1 MPRYSVD
8 LSINTKGY
16 KEGIDQAKQ
25 ANNQFDSSV
34 KDTSK
39 SMISVQRELIRT
51 KRHVKDLEF
60 QYRRMSEAARQSTEG
75 LNLKA
80 RLDEAKEYAAELDDL
95 SGDVNEE
102 IKTMASDTAGLDALK
117 EGMEIAKSATLAYA
131 GAIAKLTG
139 NEESLKDV
147 VATLTMIENGFNTAI
162 GISNALQSKS
172 AMMKGIKILQ
182 SKAAALAT
190 RKETTA
196 TAQLT
201 ATETAKTVATAAATT
216 ATIAETG
223 ATHKATIAQA
233 AFNAVAKANPYVIL
247 VTTLIAL
254 ATAVGGY
261 ILATRKST
269 EEEKKAQ
276 QQAEALKKE
285 KEELKK
291 KQDELAETS
300 AKTATKFL
308 KLQTEWKNLKT
319 AAEKNEW
326 IKNNKTEFE
335 NLGISINNINTAQKA
350 FVENSDAVCEAM
362 LDQAIAAKMADQAA
376 EDYLK
381 LEKARQKLQAK
392 QTKYKPVDDD
402 ETEAYAVSPDVK
414 NMPDEWKKAGLKA
427 GKDFSFEFNK
437 YKGPWAGTVQN
448 IDGFFKLEKSG
459 IDKLNK
465 YRNNEALKQ
474 RKQRQ
479 QDLAEREKQVKEEY
493 EKYVKESQEA
503 SKRIASFGDKSTSG
517 GSESTKVTKEQITYL
532 DKLENAAAEAKKELE
547 DLGPNASDEQKA
559 AALDKLEAATKAVK
573 DYKIE
578 IGLETPPDKV
588 DEWEKELKDQLAAA
602 EKQYKLGVMLDDKKM
617 QDEALEKGRIIQ
629 DQLDKLSFNIKV
641 KPKVETS
648 EVENITNELNKP
660 KKKYDFN
667 FLPDNYKDQANDMLD
682 RLNDLTDARQR
693 YNDIIKKGDDTAEI
707 EKAKQALQDTQQE
720 YDNLTAACDRFN
732 TVSSKIGDRVEGFN
746 KFKDGV
752 GDIDNVVQSIDG
764 VVGAF
769 QRLDDAFNEDASGW
783 EKFMAV
789 WNTLMSVMNAVVA
802 VMTVVSAIQDIMN
815 AKNAAGNGVVLA
827 KAAGHSAT
835 ATAQAAEAGTTT
847 ALAAAETAAIA
858 PTMGLYKAVKLLAA
872 AQIFAAHASI
882 PFAGPGIATGYVTA
896 MNSLLASLMAFANGG
911 IVGGSS
917 FFGDHMIARVN
928 SGEMI
933 LNKNQQKNLFD
944 AIDQNKLGGGG
955 ANNIVVTGKIRG
967 KDLLLVQQHY
977 NKLNAKTGQSI
988 KI

>member
-60 QYRRMSEAARQSTEG
+60 QYRRMSEAARQSSDG

-80 RLDEAKEYAAELDDL
+80 KLDEAKQYAAELDDL
-95 SGDVNEE
+95 SGDVNAE

-147 VATLTMIENGFNTAI
+147 VATLTMVENGFNTAI
-162 GISNALQSKS
+162 GIANALQKHS
-172 AMMKGIKILQ
+172 ALMKGIAIIQ
-182 SKAAALAT
+182 SKAAALAK
-190 RKETTA
+190 RKETVT

-201 ATETAKTVATAAATT
+201 ATETAKAAATAAATT
-216 ATIAETG
+216 ATVAETG

-261 ILATRKST
+261 IFATRKST
-269 EEEKKAQ
+269 EEEKKAE
-276 QQAEALKKE
+276 QQAEALKQK

-291 KQDELAETS
+291 KQDELAEAS

-319 AAEKNEW
+319 VAEKNEW

-335 NLGISINNINTAQKA
+335 NLGISINNINTAQRA

-381 LEKARQKLQAK
+381 IEKARQKLQAK
-392 QTKYKPVDDD
+392 QPKYKQANNKTKAFTSTGDP
-402 ETEAYAVSPDVK
+402 K
-414 NMPDEWKKAGLKA
+414 NMPDEWKKAGLEA
-427 GKDFSFEFNK
+427 SKDFFYEWG
-437 YKGPWAGTVQN
+437 KGQSGSGW
-448 IDGFFKLEKSG
+448 FKLTKSG

-479 QDLAEREKQVKEEY
+479 QDLAEREKQIKEEY
-493 EKYVKESQEA
+493 ATYVKESQEA
-503 SKRIASFGDKSTSG
+503 SKRIASFGDTSTG
-517 GSESTKVTKEQITYL
+517 GSESSKATKEQITYL
-532 DKLENAAAEAKKELE
+532 DKLEKEAADARKALE
-547 DLGPNASDEQKA
+547 DLGPNASDEAKT

-578 IGLETPPDKV
+578 IGLEKPDDEV
-588 DEWEKELKDQLAAA
+588 DKWEKELKDQLAEA
-602 EKQYKLGVMLDDKKM
+602 EKKYKLGVMLNDKKM
-617 QDEALEKGRIIQ
+617 QEEGLEAGRIIQ
-629 DQLDKLSFNIKV
+629 DKLDKLTFNVKV

-660 KKKYDFN
+660 KKNYDFN
-667 FLPDNYKDQANDMLD
+667 FLPDKYKDQANDMLD

-707 EKAKQALQDTQQE
+707 EKAKKALQDTQQE
-720 YDNLTAACDRFN
+720 YDNLTAACENFN
-732 TVSSKIGDRVEGFN
+732 QVSSKIGDRVEGFT
-746 KFKDGV
+746 KFTDTV

-858 PTMGLYKAVKLLAA
+858 PTMGLYKAVKMLAA
-872 AQIFAAHASI
+872 AQIFAAHSTI
-882 PFAGPGIATGYVTA
+882 PFAGPAIATGFVTA
-896 MNSLLASLMAFANGG
+896 MDSLLAGLMAFANGG

-967 KDLLLVQQHY
+967 KDLLLVQQNY

>member
-25 ANNQFDSSV
+25 ANNQFDSSL
-34 KDTSK
+34 KETSK
-39 SMISVQRELIRT
+39 SAISVQRELSKS
-51 KRHVKDLEF
+51 KRAVKDLTF
-60 QYRRMSEAARQSTEG
+60 QYMQMSEAERNSASG
-75 LNLKA
+75 NALKEK
-80 RLDEAKEYAAELDDL
+80 LDETKKYAAELLDL
-95 SGDVNEE
+95 SGDINNE
-102 IKTMASDTAGLDALK
+102 ISAMASDTAGLDAMK
-117 EGMEIAKSATLAYA
+117 EGMEITKSATLAYA
-131 GAIAKLTG
+131 GAIATLTG

-147 VATLTMIENGFNTAI
+147 VATLTTIENGFNTAI
-162 GISNALQSKS
+162 GITNALQKQSS
-172 AMMKGIKILQ
+172 LMKGIAIIQ
-182 SKAAALAT
+182 SKAAALAK
-190 RKETTA
+190 RKETVT

-201 ATETAKTVATAAATT
+201 ATETAKAAATAAATT
-216 ATIAETG
+216 ATITETG

-247 VTTLIAL
+247 VSTLLAL

-261 ILATRKST
+261 IFATRKST

-276 QQAEALKKE
+276 EQAEALKQK
-285 KEELKK
+285 KEELNK

-300 AKTATKFL
+300 AKTAMKFF

-319 AAEKNEW
+319 VAEKNKW

-350 FVENSDAVCEAM
+350 FVENSDAVCNAM

-392 QTKYKPVDDD
+392 QAKYKKVDEKD
-402 ETEAYAVSPDVK
+402 TKVYTVSPDVK
-414 NMPDEWKKAGLKA
+414 NIPDEWKKAGLKA

-437 YKGPWAGTVQN
+437 YKNPSVSAVQN
-448 IDGFFKLEKSG
+448 IDGVFKLEKSG
-459 IDKLNK
+459 IDKLKK
-465 YRNNEALKQ
+465 YRNNEALKLK
-474 RKQRQ
+474 KQRQ

-493 EKYVKESQEA
+493 ATYVKAEQEA
-503 SKRIASFGDKSTSG
+503 SKRIASFGDKSSS
-517 GSESTKVTKEQITYL
+517 GSESTKATKEQITYL
-532 DKLENAAAEAKKELE
+532 EKLENAAAEAKKELE

-559 AALDKLEAATKAVK
+559 AAIGKLEAATKAVK

-588 DEWEKELKDQLAAA
+588 DEWEKGLKDKLAEA
-602 EKQYKLGVMLDDKKM
+602 EKQYKLGVMLNDKKM
-617 QDEALEKGRIIQ
+617 QEEALEAGRVVQ
-629 DQLDKLSFNIKV
+629 ETLDKLSFNVKV

-707 EKAKQALQDTQQE
+707 EKAKKALQDTQQE

-746 KFKDGV
+746 KFKDAV

-769 QRLDDAFNEDASGW
+769 QRLDDAFKEDANGW

-882 PFAGPGIATGYVTA
+882 PFAGPGIAAGYVTA

-944 AIDQNKLGGGG
+944 AIDQNKLGGAG

>member
-16 KEGIDQAKQ
+16 TEGIDQAKQ
-25 ANNQFDSSV
+25 ANNQFDSSL
-34 KDTSK
+34 KETSK
-39 SMISVQRELIRT
+39 SAVSVQRELSKSR
-51 KRHVKDLEF
+51 RAVKDLEF
-60 QYRRMSEAARQSTEG
+60 QWRRMSEAERNSATGSD
-75 LNLKA
+75 LKA
-80 RLDEAKEYAAELDDL
+80 KLDETKKYAAELVDL
-95 SGDVNEE
+95 NGDVIDELR
-102 IKTMASDTAGLDALK
+102 TMASDTAGLDAMK

-147 VATLTMIENGFNTAI
+147 VATLTMVENGFNTAI
-162 GISNALQSKS
+162 GIANALQKHS
-172 AMMKGIKILQ
+172 ALMKGIAIIQ
-182 SKAAALAT
+182 SKAAALAK
-190 RKETTA
+190 RKETVT

-201 ATETAKTVATAAATT
+201 ATETAKAAATAAATA
-216 ATIAETG
+216 ATVTETG

-247 VTTLIAL
+247 VTTLLAL

-276 QQAEALKKE
+276 QQAEALKKQ

-319 AAEKNEW
+319 EAEKNEW
-326 IKNNKTEFE
+326 IKDNKTEFE
-335 NLGISINNINTAQKA
+335 NLGISINNINTAQRA

-392 QTKYKPVDDD
+392 YKQVDDKKQI
-402 ETEAYAVSPDVK
+402 VK
-414 NMPDEWKKAGLKA
+414 PTDDPKNIPDEWKKAGLEA
-427 GKDFSFEFNK
+427 GKDFFYEWG
-437 YKGPWAGTVQN
+437 KGQSGSGW
-448 IDGFFKLEKSG
+448 FKTTKSG
-459 IDKLNK
+459 IDKINN
-465 YRNNEALKQ
+465 YRIREAQKLKKQ
-474 RKQRQ
+474 RE
-479 QDLAEREKQVKEEY
+479 QDILEREKQIKEEY
-493 EKYVKESQEA
+493 STYVKESQEA

-517 GSESTKVTKEQITYL
+517 GESTKVTKEQITYL
-532 DKLENAAAEAKKELE
+532 DKLEKAAADARKELE
-547 DLGPNASDEQKA
+547 DLGPNATDEQKT
-559 AALDKLEAATKAVK
+559 AALDKLEAALKAVK

-588 DEWEKELKDQLAAA
+588 DQWEKELKDQLAEA

-617 QDEALEKGRIIQ
+617 QEEALEAGRVVQ
-629 DQLDKLSFNIKV
+629 DQLDKLSFNVKV

-648 EVENITNELNKP
+648 EVENIMAELNKP

-667 FLPDNYKDQANDMLD
+667 FLPDKYKDQANDMLD
-682 RLNDLTDARQR
+682 RLNALTDARQR

-746 KFKDGV
+746 KFKDTV

-769 QRLDDAFNEDASGW
+769 QRLDDAFNGNASGW

-827 KAAGHSAT
+827 KAAGHTAT
-835 ATAQAAEAGTTT
+835 ATAQAAETGTTT

-882 PFAGPGIATGYVTA
+882 PFAGPGIAAGYVTA
-896 MNSLLASLMAFANGG
+896 MESLLASLMAFANGG

-944 AIDQNKLGGGG
+944 AIDQNKLGGAG

>member
-16 KEGIDQAKQ
+16 TEGIDQAKQ
-25 ANNQFDSSV
+25 ANNQFDSSL
-34 KDTSK
+34 KETSK
-39 SMISVQRELIRT
+39 SAVSVQRELSKS
-51 KRHVKDLEF
+51 KRAVKDLAF
-60 QYRRMSEAARQSTEG
+60 QYMQMSEAERNSASG
-75 LNLKA
+75 NALKEK
-80 RLDEAKEYAAELDDL
+80 LDETKKYAAELLDL
-95 SGDVNEE
+95 SGDINDE
-102 IKTMASDTAGLDALK
+102 IRAMASDTAGLDAMK

-147 VATLTMIENGFNTAI
+147 VATLTTIENGFNTAI
-162 GISNALQSKS
+162 GIANALQKQS
-172 AMMKGIKILQ
+172 ALMKGIAIIQ
-182 SKAAALAT
+182 SKAAALAK
-190 RKETTA
+190 RKETVT

-201 ATETAKTVATAAATT
+201 ATETAKAAATAAATT
-216 ATIAETG
+216 ATVAETG

-261 ILATRKST
+261 IFATRKST

-276 QQAEALKKE
+276 QQAEALKKQ

-300 AKTATKFL
+300 AKTAVKFL

-392 QTKYKPVDDD
+392 YKPVGDD
-402 ETEAYAVSPDVK
+402 TSKYATSPDIK
-414 NMPDEWKKAGLKA
+414 NMPDEWKKAGLEA
-427 GKDFSFEFNK
+427 SKDFFYEWG
-437 YKGPWAGTVQN
+437 KGQSSSGW
-448 IDGFFKLEKSG
+448 FKLTKSG
-459 IDKLNK
+459 IDKINN
-465 YRNNEALKQ
+465 YRIREAQKLK
-474 RKQRQ
+474 KQRQ
-479 QDLAEREKQVKEEY
+479 QDLAEREKQIKEEY
-493 EKYVKESQEA
+493 ATYVKAEQEA
-503 SKRIASFGDKSTSG
+503 AKRIASFGDKSTSG
-517 GSESTKVTKEQITYL
+517 GSETTKATKEQITYL
-532 DKLENAAAEAKKELE
+532 DKLEKAAADARKELE
-547 DLGPNASDEQKA
+547 DLGPNASDEQKT
-559 AALDKLEAATKAVK
+559 AALDKLEAALKAVK

-588 DEWEKELKDQLAAA
+588 DQWEKELKDKLAEA
-602 EKQYKLGVMLDDKKM
+602 EKQYKLGVMLNDKKM
-617 QDEALEKGRIIQ
+617 QDEALEAGRIVQ
-629 DQLDKLSFNIKV
+629 DTLDKLSFNVKV

-660 KKKYDFN
+660 KKNYDFN
-667 FLPDNYKDQANDMLD
+667 FLPDKYKDQANDMLD

-732 TVSSKIGDRVEGFN
+732 TVSSKIGDRVEGFT
-746 KFKDGV
+746 KFTDTV

-827 KAAGHSAT
+827 KAAGHTAT

-872 AQIFAAHASI
+872 AQIFAAHSTI
-882 PFAGPGIATGYVTA
+882 PFAGPAIATGYVTA
-896 MNSLLASLMAFANGG
+896 MESLLAGLMAFANGG

-944 AIDQNKLGGGG
+944 AIDQNKLGGAG

>member
-16 KEGIDQAKQ
+16 TEGIDQAKQ
-25 ANNQFDSSV
+25 ANNQFDSSL
-34 KDTSK
+34 KETSK
-39 SMISVQRELIRT
+39 SAISVQRELSKS
-51 KRHVKDLEF
+51 KRAVKDLAF
-60 QYRRMSEAARQSTEG
+60 QYMQMSEAERNSASG
-75 LNLKA
+75 NALKEK
-80 RLDEAKEYAAELDDL
+80 LDETKKYAAELLDL
-95 SGDVNEE
+95 SGDINNE
-102 IKTMASDTAGLDALK
+102 ISAMASDTAGLDAMK

-131 GAIAKLTG
+131 GAVAKLTG

-147 VATLTMIENGFNTAI
+147 VATLTTIENGFNTAI
-162 GISNALQSKS
+162 GITNALQKQSS
-172 AMMKGIKILQ
+172 LMKGIAIIQ
-182 SKAAALAT
+182 SKAAALAK
-190 RKETTA
+190 RKETVT

-201 ATETAKTVATAAATT
+201 ATETAKAAATVAATT
-216 ATIAETG
+216 ATVAETG

-247 VTTLIAL
+247 VTTLLAL

-261 ILATRKST
+261 IFATRKST

-276 QQAEALKKE
+276 QQAEALKQK

-319 AAEKNEW
+319 VAEKNEW

-335 NLGISINNINTAQKA
+335 NLGISINNINTAQRA

-381 LEKARQKLQAK
+381 LEKAKQKLQAK
-392 QTKYKPVDDD
+392 YKQVDKKDTKKYAPNDDI
-402 ETEAYAVSPDVK
+402 K
-414 NMPDEWKKAGLKA
+414 NIPDEWKKAGLEA
-427 GKDFSFEFNK
+427 GKDFFFEWDR
-437 YKGPWAGTVQN
+437 GAMAGYGTGQAAT
-448 IDGFFKLEKSG
+448 GMFKATKSG
-459 IDKLNK
+459 IDKINN
-465 YRNNEALKQ
+465 YRIREAQKLK
-474 RKQRQ
+474 KQRQ
-479 QDLAEREKQVKEEY
+479 QDIAEREKQVKEEY
-493 EKYVKESQEA
+493 ATYVKASQDA
-503 SKRIASFGDKSTSG
+503 ANRIASFGDKSTSG
-517 GSESTKVTKEQITYL
+517 SESTKETKEQITYL

-559 AALDKLEAATKAVK
+559 AALDKLAAATKAVK

-588 DEWEKELKDQLAAA
+588 DQWEKELKDKLAEA
-602 EKQYKLGVMLDDKKM
+602 EKQYKLGVMLNDKKM
-617 QDEALEKGRIIQ
+617 QEEALEAGRVVQ
-629 DQLDKLSFNIKV
+629 ETLDKLSFNVKV

-648 EVENITNELNKP
+648 EVENIMAELNKP

-667 FLPDNYKDQANDMLD
+667 FLPDKYKDQANDMLD

-732 TVSSKIGDRVEGFN
+732 TVSSKIGDRVEGFT
-746 KFKDGV
+746 KFTDTV

-769 QRLDDAFNEDASGW
+769 QRLDDAFNSDASGW

-789 WNTLMSVMNAVVA
+789 WNTLMSVFNAVIS

-835 ATAQAAEAGTTT
+835 ATAQAAEVGTTT

-882 PFAGPGIATGYVTA
+882 PFAGPGIAAGYVTA
-896 MNSLLASLMAFANGG
+896 MQSLLASLMAFANGG

-944 AIDQNKLGGGG
+944 AIDQNKLGGAG

>member
-16 KEGIDQAKQ
+16 TEGIDQAKQ
-25 ANNQFDSSV
+25 ANNQFDSSL
-34 KDTSK
+34 KETSK
-39 SMISVQRELIRT
+39 SAISVQRELSKSR
-51 KRHVKDLEF
+51 RAVKDLEF
-60 QYRRMSEAARQSTEG
+60 QYRQMSEAERNSATG
-75 LNLKA
+75 NALKA
-80 RLDEAKEYAAELDDL
+80 KLDETKKYAADLLDLNGDIAEELR
-95 SGDVNEE
+95 
-102 IKTMASDTAGLDALK
+102 TMASDTAGLDAMK

-147 VATLTMIENGFNTAI
+147 VATLTMVENGFNTAI
-162 GISNALQSKS
+162 GIANALESKS
-172 AMMKGIKILQ
+172 ALMKGIGILQ
-182 SKAAALAT
+182 SKAAAAAK
-190 RKETTA
+190 RKETVT

-201 ATETAKTVATAAATT
+201 ATETAKAAATAAATA
-216 ATIAETG
+216 ATVTETG

-247 VTTLIAL
+247 VSTLLAL

-261 ILATRKST
+261 IFATRKST

-276 QQAEALKKE
+276 QQAEALKKT

-300 AKTATKFL
+300 AKTAMKFL

-335 NLGISINNINTAQKA
+335 NLGISINNINTAQRA

-381 LEKARQKLQAK
+381 LVKASQKLQA
-392 QTKYKPVDDD
+392 KYKPVDDKD
-402 ETEAYAVSPDVK
+402 TKKYALSPDVK
-414 NMPDEWKKAGLKA
+414 NMPDEWKKAGLEA
-427 GKDFSFEFNK
+427 GKDFTYEFGKGQGGWFE
-437 YKGPWAGTVQN
+437 
-448 IDGFFKLEKSG
+448 LEKSG
-459 IDKLNK
+459 IDKINN
-465 YRNNEALKQ
+465 YRIKEAQKLK
-474 RKQRQ
+474 KQRQ
-479 QDLAEREKQVKEEY
+479 QDLAEREKQIKEEY
-493 EKYVKESQEA
+493 AKQVKASQDA
-503 SKRIASFGDKSTSG
+503 ANRIASFGDKSTG

-532 DKLENAAAEAKKELE
+532 DKLENAAADARKALE
-547 DLGPNASDEQKA
+547 DLGPNASDEQKT
-559 AALDKLEAATKAVK
+559 AALDKLEAALKAVK

-588 DEWEKELKDQLAAA
+588 DQWEKELKDKLAEA

-617 QDEALEKGRIIQ
+617 QEEALEAGRVVQ
-629 DQLDKLSFNIKV
+629 DTLDKLSFNVKV

-648 EVENITNELNKP
+648 EVENITAELNKP

-667 FLPDNYKDQANDMLD
+667 FLPDKYKDQANDMLD

-693 YNDIIKKGDDTAEI
+693 YNDIIKKGDETAEI

-720 YDNLTAACDRFN
+720 YDNLTAACENFN
-732 TVSSKIGDRVEGFN
+732 QVSSKIGDRVEGFT
-746 KFKDGV
+746 KFTDTV

-769 QRLDDAFNEDASGW
+769 QRLDDAFDENASGW

-789 WNTLMSVMNAVVA
+789 WNVLMSVMNAVVA

-835 ATAQAAEAGTTT
+835 VTAQAAETATTT

-882 PFAGPGIATGYVTA
+882 PFAGPTIATGYVTA
-896 MNSLLASLMAFANGG
+896 MESLLAGLMAFANGG

-944 AIDQNKLGGGG
+944 AIDQNKLGGAG

>member
-16 KEGIDQAKQ
+16 TEGIDQAKQ
-25 ANNQFDSSV
+25 ANNQFDSSL
-34 KDTSK
+34 KETSK
-39 SMISVQRELIRT
+39 STISVQRELSKS
-51 KRHVKDLEF
+51 KRAIKDLTF
-60 QYRRMSEAARQSTEG
+60 QYMQMSEAERNSASG
-75 LNLKA
+75 NALKEK
-80 RLDEAKEYAAELDDL
+80 LDETKKYAAELLDL
-95 SGDVNEE
+95 SGDVNDE
-102 IKTMASDTAGLDALK
+102 IRTMASDTAGLDAMK

-147 VATLTMIENGFNTAI
+147 IATLTTIENGFNTAI
-162 GISNALQSKS
+162 GIANALQKQS
-172 AMMKGIKILQ
+172 ALMKGIAILQ
-182 SKAAALAT
+182 SKAAALAK
-190 RKETTA
+190 RKETVT

-201 ATETAKTVATAAATT
+201 ATETAKAAATAAATA
-216 ATIAETG
+216 ATVTETG

-247 VTTLIAL
+247 VTTLLAL
-254 ATAVGGY
+254 AAAVGGY
-261 ILATRKST
+261 IFATRKST

-276 QQAEALKKE
+276 EQAEALKKQ

-335 NLGISINNINTAQKA
+335 NLGISINNINTAQRA

-392 QTKYKPVDDD
+392 YKKVDDKKQI
-402 ETEAYAVSPDVK
+402 VK
-414 NMPDEWKKAGLKA
+414 QTDDPKNIPDEWKKAGLEA
-427 GKDFSFEFNK
+427 GKDFFYEWG
-437 YKGPWAGTVQN
+437 KGQSGSGW
-448 IDGFFKLEKSG
+448 FKTTKSG
-459 IDKLNK
+459 IDKINN
-465 YRNNEALKQ
+465 YRIREAQKLKKQ
-474 RKQRQ
+474 RE
-479 QDLAEREKQVKEEY
+479 QDILEREKQIKEEY
-493 EKYVKESQEA
+493 STYVKESQEA
-503 SKRIASFGDKSTSG
+503 SKRIASFGDISTS

-532 DKLENAAAEAKKELE
+532 DKLEKAAADARKELE
-547 DLGPNASDEQKA
+547 DIGPNATDEQKT
-559 AALDKLEAATKAVK
+559 AALDKLEAALKAVK

-578 IGLETPPDKV
+578 IGIETPPDKV
-588 DEWEKELKDQLAAA
+588 DEWEKELKDQLAEA

-617 QDEALEKGRIIQ
+617 QEEALEAGRVVQ
-629 DQLDKLSFNIKV
+629 DQLDKLSFNVKV

-648 EVENITNELNKP
+648 EVENIMAELNKP

-667 FLPDNYKDQANDMLD
+667 FLPDKYKDQADDMLD
-682 RLNDLTDARQR
+682 RLNALTDARQR

-746 KFKDGV
+746 KFKDTV

-835 ATAQAAEAGTTT
+835 ATAQAAETGTTT

-896 MNSLLASLMAFANGG
+896 MESLLASLMAFANGG

-944 AIDQNKLGGGG
+944 AIDQNKLGGAG

>member
-25 ANNQFDSSV
+25 ANNQFDSSL
-34 KDTSK
+34 KETSK
-39 SMISVQRELIRT
+39 SAVSVQRELSKT
-51 KRHVKDLEF
+51 KRAVKDLEF
-60 QYRRMSEAARQSTEG
+60 QWRQMSEAERNSATG
-75 LNLKA
+75 NDLKTK
-80 RLDEAKEYAAELDDL
+80 LDATKKYAADLLDL
-95 SGDVNEE
+95 SGDVNDE
-102 IKTMASDTAGLDALK
+102 IRTMASDTAGLDAMK

-147 VATLTMIENGFNTAI
+147 VATLTMVENGFNTAI
-162 GISNALQSKS
+162 GIANALQKQS
-172 AMMKGIKILQ
+172 ALMKGIAILQ
-182 SKAAALAT
+182 SKAAALAK
-190 RKETTA
+190 RKETVT

-201 ATETAKTVATAAATT
+201 ATETAKAAATAAATA
-216 ATIAETG
+216 ATVTETG

-247 VTTLIAL
+247 VTTLLAL
-254 ATAVGGY
+254 AAAVGGY
-261 ILATRKST
+261 IFATRKST

-276 QQAEALKKE
+276 QQAEALKKQ

-335 NLGISINNINTAQKA
+335 NLGISINNINTAQRA

-381 LEKARQKLQAK
+381 LEKARQKLQTK
-392 QTKYKPVDDD
+392 QPKYKKVDDKD
-402 ETEAYAVSPDVK
+402 TKKYALNPDVK
-414 NMPDEWKKAGLKA
+414 NINDEWKKAGLES
-427 GKDFSFEFNK
+427 GKDFTYEFG
-437 YKGPWAGTVQN
+437 KGQGGW
-448 IDGFFKLEKSG
+448 FKLTKSG
-459 IDKLNK
+459 IDKLKK
-465 YRNNEALKQ
+465 YRNNEALKLK
-474 RKQRQ
+474 KQRQ
-479 QDLAEREKQVKEEY
+479 QDLAEREKQIKEEY
-493 EKYVKESQEA
+493 STYVKESQEA
-503 SKRIASFGDKSTSG
+503 SKRIASFGDISTS

-532 DKLENAAAEAKKELE
+532 DKLEKAAADARKELE
-547 DLGPNASDEQKA
+547 DLGPNATDEQKA
-559 AALDKLEAATKAVK
+559 AALDKLAAATKAVK

-588 DEWEKELKDQLAAA
+588 DQWEKELKDKLAEA

-617 QDEALEKGRIIQ
+617 QEEALEAGRVVQ
-629 DQLDKLSFNIKV
+629 DQLDKLSFNVKV

-648 EVENITNELNKP
+648 EVENIMAELNKP

-667 FLPDNYKDQANDMLD
+667 FLPDKYKDQANDMLD
-682 RLNDLTDARQR
+682 RLNALTDARQR

-746 KFKDGV
+746 KFKDTV

-835 ATAQAAEAGTTT
+835 ATAQAAETGTTT

-882 PFAGPGIATGYVTA
+882 PFAGPGIAAGYVTA
-896 MNSLLASLMAFANGG
+896 MESLLASLMAFANGG

-944 AIDQNKLGGGG
+944 AIDQNKLGGAG

>member
-25 ANNQFDSSV
+25 ANNQFDSSL
-34 KDTSK
+34 KETNK
-39 SMISVQRELIRT
+39 SAVSVQRELSKT
-51 KRHVKDLEF
+51 KRAVKDLEF
-60 QYRRMSEAARQSTEG
+60 QWRRMSEAERNSATGSD
-75 LNLKA
+75 LKA
-80 RLDEAKEYAAELDDL
+80 KLDATKKYAADLLDL
-95 SGDVNEE
+95 SGDVNDE
-102 IKTMASDTAGLDALK
+102 IRTMASDTAGLDAMK

-147 VATLTMIENGFNTAI
+147 VATLTMVENGFNTAI
-162 GISNALQSKS
+162 GIANALQKQS
-172 AMMKGIKILQ
+172 ALMKGIGILQ
-182 SKAAALAT
+182 SKAAALAK
-190 RKETTA
+190 RKETTT

-201 ATETAKTVATAAATT
+201 ATETAKAAATAAATA
-216 ATIAETG
+216 ATVTETG

-247 VTTLIAL
+247 VTTLLAL

-276 QQAEALKKE
+276 QQAEALKKQ

-319 AAEKNEW
+319 VAEKNEW
-326 IKNNKTEFE
+326 IKDNKTEFE
-335 NLGISINNINTAQKA
+335 NLGISINNINTAQRA

-392 QTKYKPVDDD
+392 YKQVDDKKQI
-402 ETEAYAVSPDVK
+402 VK
-414 NMPDEWKKAGLKA
+414 PTDDPKNIPDEWKKAGLEA
-427 GKDFSFEFNK
+427 GKDFFYEWG
-437 YKGPWAGTVQN
+437 KGQSGSGW
-448 IDGFFKLEKSG
+448 FKTTKSG
-459 IDKLNK
+459 IDKINN
-465 YRNNEALKQ
+465 YRIREAQKLK
-474 RKQRQ
+474 KQKE
-479 QDLAEREKQVKEEY
+479 QDILEREKQIKEEY
-493 EKYVKESQEA
+493 STYVKESQEA
-503 SKRIASFGDKSTSG
+503 SKRIASFGDKSTG
-517 GSESTKVTKEQITYL
+517 GSESTKATKEQITYL
-532 DKLENAAAEAKKELE
+532 DKLEKAAADARKELE
-547 DLGPNASDEQKA
+547 DLGPNATDEQKT

-578 IGLETPPDKV
+578 IGLETTPDKV
-588 DEWEKELKDQLAAA
+588 DEWEKELKDQLAEV

-617 QDEALEKGRIIQ
+617 QEEALEKGRIIQ
-629 DQLDKLSFNIKV
+629 DQLDKLSFNVKV

-648 EVENITNELNKP
+648 EVENIMAELNKP

-667 FLPDNYKDQANDMLD
+667 FLPDKYKDQANDMLD
-682 RLNDLTDARQR
+682 RLNALTDARQR
-693 YNDIIKKGDDTAEI
+693 YNDIIKKGDDKAEI

-746 KFKDGV
+746 KFKDTV

-769 QRLDDAFNEDASGW
+769 QRLGDAFDENASGW

-789 WNTLMSVMNAVVA
+789 WSTLMSVMNAVVA
-802 VMTVVSAIQDIMN
+802 VMTVVNAIQDIMN

-835 ATAQAAEAGTTT
+835 ATAQAAETGTTT

-896 MNSLLASLMAFANGG
+896 MQSLLTSLMAFANGG

-944 AIDQNKLGGGG
+944 AIDQNKLGGAGS
-955 ANNIVVTGKIRG
+955 NNIVVTGKIRG

>member
-25 ANNQFDSSV
+25 ANNQFDSSL
-34 KDTSK
+34 KETNK
-39 SMISVQRELIRT
+39 SAVSVQRELSKT
-51 KRHVKDLEF
+51 KRAVKDLEF
-60 QYRRMSEAARQSTEG
+60 QWRRMSEAERNSATGSD
-75 LNLKA
+75 LKA
-80 RLDEAKEYAAELDDL
+80 KLDETKKYAADLLDL
-95 SGDVNEE
+95 SGDVNDE
-102 IKTMASDTAGLDALK
+102 IRTMASDTAGLDAMK

-147 VATLTMIENGFNTAI
+147 VATLTMVENGFNTAI
-162 GISNALQSKS
+162 GIANALQKQS
-172 AMMKGIKILQ
+172 ALMKGIGILQ
-182 SKAAALAT
+182 SKAAALAK
-190 RKETTA
+190 RKETVT

-201 ATETAKTVATAAATT
+201 ATETAKAAATAAATA
-216 ATIAETG
+216 ATVTETG

-247 VTTLIAL
+247 VTTLLAL
-254 ATAVGGY
+254 AAAVGGY
-261 ILATRKST
+261 IFATRKST

-276 QQAEALKKE
+276 QQAEALKKQ

-335 NLGISINNINTAQKA
+335 NLGISINNINTAQRA

-392 QTKYKPVDDD
+392 YKQVDDKKQI
-402 ETEAYAVSPDVK
+402 VK
-414 NMPDEWKKAGLKA
+414 PTDDPKNIPDEWKKAGLEA
-427 GKDFSFEFNK
+427 GKDFFYEWG
-437 YKGPWAGTVQN
+437 KGQSGSGW
-448 IDGFFKLEKSG
+448 FKTTKSG
-459 IDKLNK
+459 IDKINN
-465 YRNNEALKQ
+465 YRIREAQKLK
-474 RKQRQ
+474 KQKE
-479 QDLAEREKQVKEEY
+479 QDILEREKQIKEEY
-493 EKYVKESQEA
+493 STYVKESQKA
-503 SKRIASFGDKSTSG
+503 SKRIASFGDISTS
-517 GSESTKVTKEQITYL
+517 GSESTKATKEQITYL
-532 DKLENAAAEAKKELE
+532 DKLEKAAADARKELE
-547 DLGPNASDEQKA
+547 DLGPNATDEQKT

-588 DEWEKELKDQLAAA
+588 DEWEKELKDKLAEA
-602 EKQYKLGVMLDDKKM
+602 EKKYKLGVMLDDKKM
-617 QDEALEKGRIIQ
+617 QEEAREEGRIIQ
-629 DQLDKLSFNIKV
+629 DQLDKLSFNVKV

-648 EVENITNELNKP
+648 EVENIMAELNKP

-667 FLPDNYKDQANDMLD
+667 FLPDKYKDQANDMLD

-707 EKAKQALQDTQQE
+707 EKAKQALKDTQQE

-746 KFKDGV
+746 KFKDTV

-769 QRLDDAFNEDASGW
+769 QRLDDAFNGNASGW
-783 EKFMAV
+783 EKFIAV

-802 VMTVVSAIQDIMN
+802 VMTVVNAIQDIMN

-835 ATAQAAEAGTTT
+835 ATAQAAETGTTT

-882 PFAGPGIATGYVTA
+882 PFAGPGIAAGYVTA
-896 MNSLLASLMAFANGG
+896 MESLLASLMAFANGG

-944 AIDQNKLGGGG
+944 AIDQNKLGGAG

>member
-25 ANNQFDSSV
+25 ANNQFDSSL
-34 KDTSK
+34 KETSK
-39 SMISVQRELIRT
+39 SAVSVQRELSKT
-51 KRHVKDLEF
+51 KRAVKDLEF
-60 QYRRMSEAARQSTEG
+60 QWRQMSEAERNSATG
-75 LNLKA
+75 NDLKTK
-80 RLDEAKEYAAELDDL
+80 LDATKKYAADLLDL
-95 SGDVNEE
+95 SGDVNDE
-102 IKTMASDTAGLDALK
+102 IRTMASDTAGLDAMK

-147 VATLTMIENGFNTAI
+147 VATLTMVENGFNTAI
-162 GISNALQSKS
+162 GIANALQKQS
-172 AMMKGIKILQ
+172 ALMKGIGILQ
-182 SKAAALAT
+182 SKAAALAK
-190 RKETTA
+190 RKETTT

-201 ATETAKTVATAAATT
+201 ATETAKAAATAAATA
-216 ATIAETG
+216 ATVTETG

-247 VTTLIAL
+247 VTTLLAL

-276 QQAEALKKE
+276 QQAEALKKQ

-319 AAEKNEW
+319 VAEKNEW
-326 IKNNKTEFE
+326 IKDNKTEFE
-335 NLGISINNINTAQKA
+335 NLGISINNINTAQRA

-392 QTKYKPVDDD
+392 YKQVDDKKQI
-402 ETEAYAVSPDVK
+402 VK
-414 NMPDEWKKAGLKA
+414 PTDDPKNIPDEWKKAGLEA
-427 GKDFSFEFNK
+427 GKDFFYEWG
-437 YKGPWAGTVQN
+437 KGQSGSGW
-448 IDGFFKLEKSG
+448 FKTTKSG
-459 IDKLNK
+459 IDKINN
-465 YRNNEALKQ
+465 YRIREAQKLK
-474 RKQRQ
+474 KQKE
-479 QDLAEREKQVKEEY
+479 QDILEREKQIKEEY
-493 EKYVKESQEA
+493 STYVKESQEA
-503 SKRIASFGDKSTSG
+503 SKRIASFGDISTS

-532 DKLENAAAEAKKELE
+532 DKLENAAADARKELE
-547 DLGPNASDEQKA
+547 DIGPNASDEQKT
-559 AALDKLEAATKAVK
+559 AALDKLETALKAVK

-588 DEWEKELKDQLAAA
+588 DEWEKELKDQLAEV

-617 QDEALEKGRIIQ
+617 QEEALEKGRIIQ
-629 DQLDKLSFNIKV
+629 DQLDKLSFNVKV

-648 EVENITNELNKP
+648 EVENIMAELNKP

-667 FLPDNYKDQANDMLD
+667 FLPDKYKDQANDMLD
-682 RLNDLTDARQR
+682 RLNALTDARQR

-746 KFKDGV
+746 KFKDTV

-769 QRLDDAFNEDASGW
+769 QRLDDAFNGNASGW

-835 ATAQAAEAGTTT
+835 ATAQAAETGTTT

-858 PTMGLYKAVKLLAA
+858 PTMGLYKAAKLLAA

-896 MNSLLASLMAFANGG
+896 MESLLASLMAFANGG

-944 AIDQNKLGGGG
+944 AIDQNKLGGAG

>member
-60 QYRRMSEAARQSTEG
+60 QYRRMSEAARQSSDG

-80 RLDEAKEYAAELDDL
+80 KLDEAKQYAAELDDL
-95 SGDVNEE
+95 SGDVNAE
-102 IKTMASDTAGLDALK
+102 IKNMASDTAGLDALK

-147 VATLTMIENGFNTAI
+147 VATLTMVENGFNTAI
-162 GISNALQSKS
+162 GIANALQKYS
-172 AMMKGIKILQ
+172 ALMKGIAIIQ
-182 SKAAALAT
+182 SKAAALAK
-190 RKETTA
+190 RKETVT

-201 ATETAKTVATAAATT
+201 ATETAKAAATAAATT
-216 ATIAETG
+216 ATVAETG

-261 ILATRKST
+261 IFATRKST
-269 EEEKKAQ
+269 EEEKKAE
-276 QQAEALKKE
+276 QQAEALKQK

-335 NLGISINNINTAQKA
+335 NLGISINNINTAQRA

-381 LEKARQKLQAK
+381 LVKARQQLEAK
-392 QTKYKPVDDD
+392 QVKYKKVDDKD
-402 ETEAYAVSPDVK
+402 KEVYAVSPDEK
-414 NMPDEWKKAGLKA
+414 NIPAEWKKAGLKA
-427 GKDFSFEFNK
+427 GKDFFFEFNK
-437 YKGPWAGTVQN
+437 YKGAGLGAIQN
-448 IDGFFKLEKSG
+448 ADGVFKLEKSG
-459 IDKLNK
+459 IDKLKK

-479 QDLAEREKQVKEEY
+479 QDLAEREKQIKEEY
-493 EKYVKESQEA
+493 ATYVKESQEA
-503 SKRIASFGDKSTSG
+503 SKRISSFGDISTG
-517 GSESTKVTKEQITYL
+517 ESETTKATKEQITYL
-532 DKLENAAAEAKKELE
+532 DKLEKEAADARKALE
-547 DLGPNASDEQKA
+547 DLGPNASDEAKT

-578 IGLETPPDKV
+578 IGLEKPDDEV
-588 DEWEKELKDQLAAA
+588 DKWEKELKDQLAEA
-602 EKQYKLGVMLDDKKM
+602 EKKYKLGVMLNDKKM
-617 QDEALEKGRIIQ
+617 QEEALGAGRIIQ
-629 DQLDKLSFNIKV
+629 DKLDKLTFNVKV

-667 FLPDNYKDQANDMLD
+667 FLPDKYKDQANDMLD

-707 EKAKQALQDTQQE
+707 EKAKKALQDTQQE
-720 YDNLTAACDRFN
+720 YDNLTAACENFN
-732 TVSSKIGDRVEGFN
+732 QVSSKIGDRVEGFT
-746 KFKDGV
+746 KFTDTV

-858 PTMGLYKAVKLLAA
+858 PTMGLYKAVKMLAA
-872 AQIFAAHASI
+872 AQIFAAHSTI
-882 PFAGPGIATGYVTA
+882 PFAGPAIATGYVTA
-896 MNSLLASLMAFANGG
+896 MESLLAGLMAFANGG

-967 KDLLLVQQHY
+967 KDLLLVQQNY

>member
-16 KEGIDQAKQ
+16 TEGIDQAKQ
-25 ANNQFDSSV
+25 ANNQFDSSL
-34 KDTSK
+34 KETSK
-39 SMISVQRELIRT
+39 SAISVQRELSKS
-51 KRHVKDLEF
+51 KRAVKDLAF
-60 QYRRMSEAARQSTEG
+60 QYMRMSEAERNSSSG
-75 LNLKA
+75 IDLKA
-80 RLDEAKEYAAELDDL
+80 KLDETKKYAAELLDL
-95 SGDVNEE
+95 SGDINNE
-102 IKTMASDTAGLDALK
+102 ISAMASDTAGLDAMK

-147 VATLTMIENGFNTAI
+147 VATLTVVENGFNTAI
-162 GISNALQSKS
+162 GITNSLQKQSS
-172 AMMKGIKILQ
+172 LMKGIAIIQ
-182 SKAAALAT
+182 SKAAALAK
-190 RKETTA
+190 RKETVT

-201 ATETAKTVATAAATT
+201 ATETAKAAATAAATA
-216 ATIAETG
+216 ATVAETG
-223 ATHKATIAQA
+223 ATHKATVAQA

-247 VTTLIAL
+247 VTTLLAL

-261 ILATRKST
+261 IFATRKST

-276 QQAEALKKE
+276 EQAEALKQK

-291 KQDELAETS
+291 KQDELAEAS

-335 NLGISINNINTAQKA
+335 NLGISINNINTAQRA

-392 QTKYKPVDDD
+392 QAKYKKVDDKD
-402 ETEAYAVSPDVK
+402 AKKYALNPDVK
-414 NMPDEWKKAGLKA
+414 NIPDEWKKAGLES
-427 GKDFSFEFNK
+427 GKDFTYEF
-437 YKGPWAGTVQN
+437 GRGQGGW
-448 IDGFFKLEKSG
+448 FKATKSG
-459 IDKLNK
+459 IDKIKK
-465 YRNNEALKQ
+465 YRNNEALKLK
-474 RKQRQ
+474 KQRQ
-479 QDLAEREKQVKEEY
+479 QDLAEREKQIKEEY
-493 EKYVKESQEA
+493 ATYVKASQEA
-503 SKRIASFGDKSTSG
+503 SKRIASFGDISTSG
-517 GSESTKVTKEQITYL
+517 NGSESTKATKEQITYL
-532 DKLENAAAEAKKELE
+532 DKLEKAATDARKELE
-547 DLGPNASDEQKA
+547 DLGPNATDEQKT
-559 AALDKLEAATKAVK
+559 AALDKLEAALKAVK

-588 DEWEKELKDQLAAA
+588 DQWEKELKDKLAEA
-602 EKQYKLGVMLDDKKM
+602 EKQYKLGVMLNDKKM
-617 QDEALEKGRIIQ
+617 QEEALEAGRVVQ
-629 DQLDKLSFNIKV
+629 DTLDKLSFNVKV

-648 EVENITNELNKP
+648 EVENITAELNKP
-660 KKKYDFN
+660 KKNYDFN
-667 FLPDNYKDQANDMLD
+667 FLPDKYKDQANDMLD

-732 TVSSKIGDRVEGFN
+732 TVSSKIGDRVEGFT
-746 KFKDGV
+746 KFTNTV
-752 GDIDNVVQSIDG
+752 GDIDNVIQSIDG

-789 WNTLMSVMNAVVA
+789 WNTLMSVMNAVIS

-835 ATAQAAEAGTTT
+835 ATAQAAETGTTT

-882 PFAGPGIATGYVTA
+882 PFAGPGIAAGYVTA
-896 MNSLLASLMAFANGG
+896 MESLLASLMAFANGG

-944 AIDQNKLGGGG
+944 AIDQNKLGGAG

>member
-16 KEGIDQAKQ
+16 TEGIDQAKQ
-25 ANNQFDSSV
+25 ANNQFDSSL
-34 KDTSK
+34 KETNK
-39 SMISVQRELIRT
+39 SAVSVQRELFKS
-51 KRHVKDLEF
+51 KRAVKDLAF
-60 QYRRMSEAARQSTEG
+60 QYMRMSEAERNSASG
-75 LNLKA
+75 NALKEK
-80 RLDEAKEYAAELDDL
+80 LDETKKYAAELLDL
-95 SGDVNEE
+95 NGDINDE
-102 IKTMASDTAGLDALK
+102 IKAMASDTAGLDAMK

-131 GAIAKLTG
+131 GAVAKLTG

-147 VATLTMIENGFNTAI
+147 VATLTTIENGFNTAI
-162 GISNALQSKS
+162 GIANALQKQSS
-172 AMMKGIKILQ
+172 LMKGIALIQ
-182 SKAAALAT
+182 SKAAALAK
-190 RKETTA
+190 RKETVVTG
-196 TAQLT
+196 QLT
-201 ATETAKTVATAAATT
+201 ATETAKAAATAAATA
-216 ATIAETG
+216 ATVAETG
-223 ATHKATIAQA
+223 ATHKATVAQA

-247 VTTLIAL
+247 VTTLLAL
-254 ATAVGGY
+254 AAAVGGY
-261 ILATRKST
+261 IFATRKST

-276 QQAEALKKE
+276 QQAEALKQK

-300 AKTATKFL
+300 AKTAVKFL

-381 LEKARQKLQAK
+381 LEKAKQKLQAK
-392 QTKYKPVDDD
+392 YKQVGDKTKSFTPTDDP
-402 ETEAYAVSPDVK
+402 S
-414 NMPDEWKKAGLKA
+414 NMPDEWKKAGLEA
-427 GKDFSFEFNK
+427 SKDFFYEWG
-437 YKGPWAGTVQN
+437 KGQSGSGW
-448 IDGFFKLEKSG
+448 FKLTKSG
-459 IDKLNK
+459 IDKINN
-465 YRNNEALKQ
+465 YRIREAQKLK
-474 RKQRQ
+474 KQRQ

-517 GSESTKVTKEQITYL
+517 SETTKETKEQITYL
-532 DKLENAAAEAKKELE
+532 DKLENKAAEAKKELE

-559 AALDKLEAATKAVK
+559 AALDKLAAATKAVK

-588 DEWEKELKDQLAAA
+588 DEWEKELKDKLAET
-602 EKQYKLGVMLDDKKM
+602 EKKYKLGVMLNDKKM
-617 QDEALEKGRIIQ
+617 QEEALEEGRIIQ
-629 DQLDKLSFNIKV
+629 ETLDKLSFNVKV

-648 EVENITNELNKP
+648 EVENIMAELNKP

-667 FLPDNYKDQANDMLD
+667 FLPDKYKDQANDMLD

-746 KFKDGV
+746 KFKDTV

-789 WNTLMSVMNAVVA
+789 WNTLMSVFNAVVA

-827 KAAGHSAT
+827 KAAGHSAA

-896 MNSLLASLMAFANGG
+896 MQSLLTSLMAFANGG

-944 AIDQNKLGGGG
+944 AIDQNKLGGAG

>member
-25 ANNQFDSSV
+25 ANNQFDSSL
-34 KDTSK
+34 KETSK
-39 SMISVQRELIRT
+39 SAISVQRELSKS
-51 KRHVKDLEF
+51 KRAIKDLEL
-60 QYRRMSEAARQSTEG
+60 QWRRMSEAERNSATGSD
-75 LNLKA
+75 LKA
-80 RLDEAKEYAAELDDL
+80 KLDETKKYAAELLDL
-95 SGDVNEE
+95 SGDVNDE
-102 IKTMASDTAGLDALK
+102 IRTMASDTAGLDAMK

-147 VATLTMIENGFNTAI
+147 VATLTMVENGFNTAI
-162 GISNALQSKS
+162 GIANALQKHS
-172 AMMKGIKILQ
+172 ALMKGIAIIQ
-182 SKAAALAT
+182 SKAAALAK
-190 RKETTA
+190 RQETVT
-196 TAQLT
+196 TTQLT
-201 ATETAKTVATAAATT
+201 ATETAKAAATAAATT
-216 ATIAETG
+216 ATVAETG

-247 VTTLIAL
+247 VTTLLAL

-276 QQAEALKKE
+276 QQAEALKKQ

-319 AAEKNEW
+319 VAEKNEW

-335 NLGISINNINTAQKA
+335 NLGISINNINTAQRA

-381 LEKARQKLQAK
+381 IVKASQKLQV
-392 QTKYKPVDDD
+392 KYKQVDKKDIKK
-402 ETEAYAVSPDVK
+402 YALNPGVK
-414 NMPDEWKKAGLKA
+414 NMPDEWKKAGLES
-427 GKDFSFEFNK
+427 GKDFTYEF
-437 YKGPWAGTVQN
+437 GRGQGGW
-448 IDGFFKLEKSG
+448 FKATKSG
-459 IDKLNK
+459 IDKINK
-465 YRNNEALKQ
+465 YRISEAQKLK
-474 RKQRQ
+474 KQRQ
-479 QDLAEREKQVKEEY
+479 QDLAEREKQIKEEY
-493 EKYVKESQEA
+493 STYVKESQEA
-503 SKRIASFGDKSTSG
+503 SKRIASFGDKSTG
-517 GSESTKVTKEQITYL
+517 VSESTKATKEQITYL
-532 DKLENAAAEAKKELE
+532 EKLENTAAEARKELE
-547 DLGPNASDEQKA
+547 DLGPNASDEQKT

-588 DEWEKELKDQLAAA
+588 DEWEKELKDKLAEA

-617 QDEALEKGRIIQ
+617 QEEALEAGRVVQ
-629 DQLDKLSFNIKV
+629 DQLDKLSFNVKV

-648 EVENITNELNKP
+648 EVENIMAELNKP

-667 FLPDNYKDQANDMLD
+667 FLPDKYKDQANDMLD
-682 RLNDLTDARQR
+682 RLNALTDARQR
-693 YNDIIKKGDDTAEI
+693 YNDIIKKGDDAAEI

-746 KFKDGV
+746 KFKDTV
-752 GDIDNVVQSIDG
+752 GDIDNVVKSIDG

-769 QRLDDAFNEDASGW
+769 QRLDDAFNKDASGW

-789 WNTLMSVMNAVVA
+789 WNTLMSVMNAVVS

-835 ATAQAAEAGTTT
+835 ATAQAAETGTTT

-882 PFAGPGIATGYVTA
+882 PFAGPGIAAGYVTA
-896 MNSLLASLMAFANGG
+896 MQSLLASLMAFANGG

-944 AIDQNKLGGGG
+944 AIDQNKLGGAG

>member
-25 ANNQFDSSV
+25 ANNQFDSSL
-34 KDTSK
+34 KETNK
-39 SMISVQRELIRT
+39 SAVSVQRELSKT
-51 KRHVKDLEF
+51 KRAVKDLEF
-60 QYRRMSEAARQSTEG
+60 QWRRMSEAERNSATGSD
-75 LNLKA
+75 LKA
-80 RLDEAKEYAAELDDL
+80 KLDATKKYAADLLDL
-95 SGDVNEE
+95 SGDVNDE
-102 IKTMASDTAGLDALK
+102 IRTMASDTAGLDAMK

-147 VATLTMIENGFNTAI
+147 VATLTMVENGFNTAI
-162 GISNALQSKS
+162 GIANALQKQS
-172 AMMKGIKILQ
+172 ALMKGIGILQ
-182 SKAAALAT
+182 SKAAALAK
-190 RKETTA
+190 RKETTT

-201 ATETAKTVATAAATT
+201 ATETAKAAATAAATA
-216 ATIAETG
+216 ATVTETG

-247 VTTLIAL
+247 VTTLLAL

-276 QQAEALKKE
+276 QQAEALKKQ

-319 AAEKNEW
+319 VAEKNEW
-326 IKNNKTEFE
+326 IKDNKTEFE
-335 NLGISINNINTAQKA
+335 NLGISINNINTAQRA

-392 QTKYKPVDDD
+392 YKQVDDKKQI
-402 ETEAYAVSPDVK
+402 VK
-414 NMPDEWKKAGLKA
+414 PTDDPKNIPDEWKKAGLEA
-427 GKDFSFEFNK
+427 GKDFFYEWG
-437 YKGPWAGTVQN
+437 KGQSGSGW
-448 IDGFFKLEKSG
+448 FKTTKSG
-459 IDKLNK
+459 IDKINN
-465 YRNNEALKQ
+465 YRIREAQKLK
-474 RKQRQ
+474 KQKE
-479 QDLAEREKQVKEEY
+479 QDILEREKQIKEEY
-493 EKYVKESQEA
+493 STYVKESQEA
-503 SKRIASFGDKSTSG
+503 SKRIASFGDKSTG
-517 GSESTKVTKEQITYL
+517 GSESTKATKEQITYL
-532 DKLENAAAEAKKELE
+532 DKLEKAAADARKELE
-547 DLGPNASDEQKA
+547 DLGPNATDEQKT

-578 IGLETPPDKV
+578 IGLETTPDKV
-588 DEWEKELKDQLAAA
+588 DEWEKELKDQLAEV

-617 QDEALEKGRIIQ
+617 QEEALEKGRIIQ
-629 DQLDKLSFNIKV
+629 DQLDKLSFNVKV

-648 EVENITNELNKP
+648 EVENIMAELNKP

-667 FLPDNYKDQANDMLD
+667 FLPDKYKDQANDMLD
-682 RLNDLTDARQR
+682 RLNALTDARQR

-746 KFKDGV
+746 KFKDTV

-769 QRLDDAFNEDASGW
+769 QRLGDAFDENASGW

-789 WNTLMSVMNAVVA
+789 WSTLMSVMNAVVA
-802 VMTVVSAIQDIMN
+802 VMTVVNAIQDIMN

-835 ATAQAAEAGTTT
+835 ATAQAAETGTTT

-896 MNSLLASLMAFANGG
+896 MQSLLTSLMAFANGG

-944 AIDQNKLGGGG
+944 AIDQNKLGGAG

>member
-25 ANNQFDSSV
+25 ANNQFDSSL
-34 KDTSK
+34 KETSK
-39 SMISVQRELIRT
+39 SAVSVQRELSKT
-51 KRHVKDLEF
+51 KRVVKDLEF
-60 QYRRMSEAARQSTEG
+60 QWRQMSEADRNSATG
-75 LNLKA
+75 NDLKTK
-80 RLDEAKEYAAELDDL
+80 LDAAKKYAADLLDL
-95 SGDVNEE
+95 SGDVNDE
-102 IKTMASDTAGLDALK
+102 IRTMASDTAGLDAMK

-147 VATLTMIENGFNTAI
+147 VATLTMVENGFNTAI
-162 GISNALQSKS
+162 GIANALQKQS
-172 AMMKGIKILQ
+172 ALMKGIAILQ
-182 SKAAALAT
+182 SKAAALAK
-190 RKETTA
+190 RKETTT

-201 ATETAKTVATAAATT
+201 ATETAKAAATAAATA
-216 ATIAETG
+216 ATVTETG

-247 VTTLIAL
+247 VTTLLAL
-254 ATAVGGY
+254 AAAVGGY
-261 ILATRKST
+261 IFATRKST

-276 QQAEALKKE
+276 QQAEALKKQ

-319 AAEKNEW
+319 VAEKNEW

-335 NLGISINNINTAQKA
+335 NLGISINNINTAQRA

-392 QTKYKPVDDD
+392 YKQVDDKKQI
-402 ETEAYAVSPDVK
+402 VK
-414 NMPDEWKKAGLKA
+414 PTHDPKNIPDEWKKAGLEA
-427 GKDFSFEFNK
+427 GKDFFYEWG
-437 YKGPWAGTVQN
+437 KGQSGSGW
-448 IDGFFKLEKSG
+448 FKTTKSG
-459 IDKLNK
+459 IDKINN
-465 YRNNEALKQ
+465 YRIREAQKLK
-474 RKQRQ
+474 KQKE
-479 QDLAEREKQVKEEY
+479 QDILEREKQIKEEY
-493 EKYVKESQEA
+493 STYVKESQEA
-503 SKRIASFGDKSTSG
+503 SKRIASFGDISTS

-532 DKLENAAAEAKKELE
+532 DKLEKAAADARKELE
-547 DLGPNASDEQKA
+547 DLGPNATDEQKT
-559 AALDKLEAATKAVK
+559 AALDKLEAALKAVK

-588 DEWEKELKDQLAAA
+588 DEWEKELKDQLAEV

-617 QDEALEKGRIIQ
+617 QEEALEAGRVVQ
-629 DQLDKLSFNIKV
+629 DQLDKLSFNVKV

-648 EVENITNELNKP
+648 EVENIMSELNNP

-667 FLPDNYKDQANDMLD
+667 FLPDKYKDQANDMLD

-746 KFKDGV
+746 KFKDTV

-802 VMTVVSAIQDIMN
+802 VMTVVNAIQDIMN

-835 ATAQAAEAGTTT
+835 ATAQAAETGTTT

-896 MNSLLASLMAFANGG
+896 MQSLLTSLMAFANGG

-944 AIDQNKLGGGG
+944 AIDQNKLGGAG

>member
-16 KEGIDQAKQ
+16 TEGIDQAKQ
-25 ANNQFDSSV
+25 ANNQFDSSL
-34 KDTSK
+34 KETSK
-39 SMISVQRELIRT
+39 SAVSVQRELSKT
-51 KRHVKDLEF
+51 KRAVKDLEF
-60 QYRRMSEAARQSTEG
+60 QWRQMSEAERNSATG
-75 LNLKA
+75 NALKA
-80 RLDEAKEYAAELDDL
+80 KLDETKKYAADLLDL
-95 SGDVNEE
+95 SGDVNDE
-102 IKTMASDTAGLDALK
+102 IRTMASDTAGLDAMK

-147 VATLTMIENGFNTAI
+147 VATLTMVENGFNTAI
-162 GISNALQSKS
+162 GIANALQKQS
-172 AMMKGIKILQ
+172 ALMKGIAILQ
-182 SKAAALAT
+182 SKAAALAK
-190 RKETTA
+190 RKETTT

-201 ATETAKTVATAAATT
+201 ATETAKAAATAAATA
-216 ATIAETG
+216 ATVTETG

-247 VTTLIAL
+247 VTTLLAL

-276 QQAEALKKE
+276 QQAEALKKQ

-319 AAEKNEW
+319 VAEKNEW
-326 IKNNKTEFE
+326 IKDNKTEFE
-335 NLGISINNINTAQKA
+335 NLGISINNINTAQRA

-392 QTKYKPVDDD
+392 YKPVDDKKQI
-402 ETEAYAVSPDVK
+402 VK
-414 NMPDEWKKAGLKA
+414 PTNDPKNIPDEWKKAGLEA
-427 GKDFSFEFNK
+427 GKDFFYEWG
-437 YKGPWAGTVQN
+437 KGQSGSGW
-448 IDGFFKLEKSG
+448 FKTTKSG
-459 IDKLNK
+459 IDKINN
-465 YRNNEALKQ
+465 YRIREAQKLKKQ
-474 RKQRQ
+474 RE
-479 QDLAEREKQVKEEY
+479 QDILEREKQIKEEY
-493 EKYVKESQEA
+493 STYVKESQEA
-503 SKRIASFGDKSTSG
+503 SKRIASFGDISTG

-532 DKLENAAAEAKKELE
+532 DKLEKEAADARKELE
-547 DLGPNASDEQKA
+547 DLGPNATDEQKT
-559 AALDKLEAATKAVK
+559 AALDKLEAALKTVK

-588 DEWEKELKDQLAAA
+588 DEWEKELKDKLAEA

-617 QDEALEKGRIIQ
+617 QEEALEAGRVVQ
-629 DQLDKLSFNIKV
+629 DQLDKLSFNVKV

-648 EVENITNELNKP
+648 EVENIMAELNKP

-667 FLPDNYKDQANDMLD
+667 FLPDKYKNQANDMLD
-682 RLNDLTDARQR
+682 RLNALTDARQR

-732 TVSSKIGDRVEGFN
+732 TVSSKIGDRVEGFT
-746 KFKDGV
+746 KFTDTV

-835 ATAQAAEAGTTT
+835 ATAQAAETGTTT

-896 MNSLLASLMAFANGG
+896 MESLLASLMAFANGG

-944 AIDQNKLGGGG
+944 AIDQNKLGGTG

>member
-16 KEGIDQAKQ
+16 TEGIDQAKQ
-25 ANNQFDSSV
+25 ANNQFDSSL
-34 KDTSK
+34 KETNK
-39 SMISVQRELIRT
+39 SAISVQRELSKS
-51 KRHVKDLEF
+51 KRAVKDLTF
-60 QYRRMSEAARQSTEG
+60 QYMQMSEAERNSSSGNA
-75 LNLKA
+75 LKEK
-80 RLDEAKEYAAELDDL
+80 LDETKKYAADLLDL
-95 SGDVNEE
+95 SGDVNDE
-102 IKTMASDTAGLDALK
+102 IRAMASDTAGLDAMK

-131 GAIAKLTG
+131 GAVAKLTG

-147 VATLTMIENGFNTAI
+147 VATLTFIENGFNTAI
-162 GISNALQSKS
+162 GIANALQKQSS
-172 AMMKGIKILQ
+172 LMKGIAIIQ
-182 SKAAALAT
+182 SKAAALAK
-190 RKETTA
+190 RKETVT

-201 ATETAKTVATAAATT
+201 ATETAKAAATAAATT
-216 ATIAETG
+216 ATVAETG

-247 VTTLIAL
+247 VTTLLAL
-254 ATAVGGY
+254 AAAVGGY

-276 QQAEALKKE
+276 QQAEALKQK

-291 KQDELAETS
+291 KQDELAEAS

-335 NLGISINNINTAQKA
+335 NLGISINNINTAQRA

-381 LEKARQKLQAK
+381 VEKARQKLQTK
-392 QTKYKPVDDD
+392 QPKYKPVDKK
-402 ETEAYAVSPDVK
+402 EKEVYTVSPDVK

-448 IDGFFKLEKSG
+448 TDGFFKLEKSG

-465 YRNNEALKQ
+465 YRNNEALKL
-474 RKQRQ
+474 RKQKQ
-479 QDLAEREKQVKEEY
+479 QDLAEREKQIKEEY
-493 EKYVKESQEA
+493 STYVKASQEA
-503 SKRIASFGDKSTSG
+503 ANRIASFGDKSSG
-517 GSESTKVTKEQITYL
+517 GENESTKATKEQITYL
-532 DKLENAAAEAKKELE
+532 DKLEKAAADARKELE
-547 DLGPNASDEQKA
+547 DLGPNATDEQKT

-573 DYKIE
+573 DYRIE
-578 IGLETPPDKV
+578 IGLDTPPDKV
-588 DEWEKELKDQLAAA
+588 DQWEKELKDKLAEA
-602 EKQYKLGVMLDDKKM
+602 EKQYKLGVMLNDKKM
-617 QDEALEKGRIIQ
+617 QEEALEAGRVVQ
-629 DQLDKLSFNIKV
+629 DTLDKLSFNVKV

-648 EVENITNELNKP
+648 EVENITAELNKP
-660 KKKYDFN
+660 KKNYDFN
-667 FLPDNYKDQANDMLD
+667 FLPDKYKDQANDMLD

-732 TVSSKIGDRVEGFN
+732 TVSSKIGDRVEGFT
-746 KFKDGV
+746 KFTDTV
-752 GDIDNVVQSIDG
+752 GDIDNVIQSIDG

-789 WNTLMSVMNAVVA
+789 WNTLMSVMNAVIS

-835 ATAQAAEAGTTT
+835 ATAQAAETGTTT

-882 PFAGPGIATGYVTA
+882 PFAGPAIATGYVTA
-896 MNSLLASLMAFANGG
+896 MESLLAGLMAFANGG

-944 AIDQNKLGGGG
+944 AIDQNKLGGTG

>member
-25 ANNQFDSSV
+25 ANNQFDSSL
-34 KDTSK
+34 KETSK
-39 SMISVQRELIRT
+39 SAISVQRELSKS
-51 KRHVKDLEF
+51 KRAVKDLTF
-60 QYRRMSEAARQSTEG
+60 QYMQMSEAERNSANG
-75 LNLKA
+75 NALKEK
-80 RLDEAKEYAAELDDL
+80 LDETKKYAAELLDL
-95 SGDVNEE
+95 SGDINNE
-102 IKTMASDTAGLDALK
+102 ISAMASDTAGLDAMK

-131 GAIAKLTG
+131 GAIATLTG

-162 GISNALQSKS
+162 GIANALQKQSS
-172 AMMKGIKILQ
+172 LMKGISIIQ
-182 SKAAALAT
+182 SKAAALAK
-190 RKETTA
+190 RKETVTTA
-196 TAQLT
+196 HLT
-201 ATETAKTVATAAATT
+201 ATETAKAAATAAATT

-247 VTTLIAL
+247 VSTLLAL
-254 ATAVGGY
+254 AAAVGGY
-261 ILATRKST
+261 IFATRKST
-269 EEEKKAQ
+269 EEENKAQ
-276 QQAEALKKE
+276 EQAEALKKK
-285 KEELKK
+285 KEELNK

-300 AKTATKFL
+300 AKTAMKFF

-319 AAEKNEW
+319 VAEKNEW

-350 FVENSDAVCEAM
+350 FVENSDAVCNAM

-392 QTKYKPVDDD
+392 YKPVGDKA
-402 ETEAYAVSPDVK
+402 EAYAPNDDIK
-414 NMPDEWKKAGLKA
+414 NIPDEWKKAGLEA
-427 GKDFSFEFNK
+427 GKDFFYEWNK
-437 YKGPWAGTVQN
+437 GQMAGYGTGQAAA
-448 IDGFFKLEKSG
+448 GMFKATKSG
-459 IDKLNK
+459 IDKINK
-465 YRNNEALKQ
+465 YRIREAQKLKN
-474 RKQRQ
+474 QRQ
-479 QDLAEREKQVKEEY
+479 QDLAERENQIKEEY
-493 EKYVKESQEA
+493 ATYVKAEQEA
-503 SKRIASFGDKSTSG
+503 SKRIASFGDKSSSG
-517 GSESTKVTKEQITYL
+517 GESTKATKEQITYL
-532 DKLENAAAEAKKELE
+532 DKLEKAAADARKELE
-547 DLGPNASDEQKA
+547 DLGPNATDEEKA
-559 AALDKLEAATKAVK
+559 AAIGKLEAALKAVK

-588 DEWEKELKDQLAAA
+588 DQWEKELKDKLSEA
-602 EKQYKLGVMLDDKKM
+602 EKQYKLGVMLNDKKM
-617 QDEALEKGRIIQ
+617 QEEALEAGRVVQ
-629 DQLDKLSFNIKV
+629 ETLDKLSFNVKV

-648 EVENITNELNKP
+648 EVENITAELNKP

-667 FLPDNYKDQANDMLD
+667 FLPDKYKDQADDMLD

-707 EKAKQALQDTQQE
+707 EKAKQALKDTQQE
-720 YDNLTAACDRFN
+720 YDNLTEACDRFN
-732 TVSSKIGDRVEGFN
+732 TVSSKIGDRVEGFT
-746 KFKDGV
+746 KFTNTV

-789 WNTLMSVMNAVVA
+789 WNTLMSVMNAVIS

-882 PFAGPGIATGYVTA
+882 PFAGPGIAAGFVTA
-896 MNSLLASLMAFANGG
+896 MQSLLASLMAFANGG

-917 FFGDHMIARVN
+917 FFGDHMLARVN

-944 AIDQNKLGGGG
+944 AIDQNKLGGAG

>member
-25 ANNQFDSSV
+25 ANNQFDSSL
-34 KDTSK
+34 KETSK
-39 SMISVQRELIRT
+39 SAVSVQRELSKT
-51 KRHVKDLEF
+51 KRAVKDLEF
-60 QYRRMSEAARQSTEG
+60 QWRQMSEAERNSATG
-75 LNLKA
+75 NDLKTK
-80 RLDEAKEYAAELDDL
+80 LDATKKYAADLLDL
-95 SGDVNEE
+95 SGDVNDE
-102 IKTMASDTAGLDALK
+102 IKTMASDTAGLDAMK

-147 VATLTMIENGFNTAI
+147 VATLTMVENGFNTAI
-162 GISNALQSKS
+162 GIANALQKQS
-172 AMMKGIKILQ
+172 ALMKGIAILQ
-182 SKAAALAT
+182 SKAAALAK
-190 RKETTA
+190 RKETVT

-201 ATETAKTVATAAATT
+201 ATETAKAAATAAATA
-216 ATIAETG
+216 ATVAETG

-247 VTTLIAL
+247 VTTLLAL

-261 ILATRKST
+261 IFATRKST

-276 QQAEALKKE
+276 QQAEALKKQ

-326 IKNNKTEFE
+326 IKDNKTEFE
-335 NLGISINNINTAQKA
+335 NLGISINNINTAQRA

-392 QTKYKPVDDD
+392 YKQLDDKKQI
-402 ETEAYAVSPDVK
+402 VK
-414 NMPDEWKKAGLKA
+414 PTDDPKNIPDEWKKAGLEA
-427 GKDFSFEFNK
+427 GKDFFYEWG
-437 YKGPWAGTVQN
+437 KGQSGSGW
-448 IDGFFKLEKSG
+448 FKTTKSG
-459 IDKLNK
+459 IDKINN
-465 YRNNEALKQ
+465 YRIREAQKLKKQ
-474 RKQRQ
+474 RE
-479 QDLAEREKQVKEEY
+479 QDLLEREKQIKEEY
-493 EKYVKESQEA
+493 STYVKESQEA
-503 SKRIASFGDKSTSG
+503 SKRIASFGDISTS

-532 DKLENAAAEAKKELE
+532 DKLEKAAADARKELE
-547 DLGPNASDEQKA
+547 DIGPNASDEEKT
-559 AALDKLEAATKAVK
+559 AALDKLETALKAVK

-588 DEWEKELKDQLAAA
+588 DEWEKELKDQLAEA
-602 EKQYKLGVMLDDKKM
+602 EKKYKLGVMLDDKKM
-617 QDEALEKGRIIQ
+617 QEEALEAGRVVQ
-629 DQLDKLSFNIKV
+629 DQLDKLSFNVKV

-648 EVENITNELNKP
+648 EVENIMAELNKP

-667 FLPDNYKDQANDMLD
+667 FLPDKYKDQANDMLD

-746 KFKDGV
+746 KFKDTV

-769 QRLDDAFNEDASGW
+769 QRLDDAFNGNASGW

-835 ATAQAAEAGTTT
+835 ATAQAAETGTTT

-896 MNSLLASLMAFANGG
+896 MESLLASLMAFANGG

-944 AIDQNKLGGGG
+944 AIDQNKLGGAG

>member
-25 ANNQFDSSV
+25 ANNQFDSSL
-34 KDTSK
+34 KETNK
-39 SMISVQRELIRT
+39 SAVSVQRELSKT
-51 KRHVKDLEF
+51 KRAVKDLEF
-60 QYRRMSEAARQSTEG
+60 QWRRMSEAERNSATGSD
-75 LNLKA
+75 LKA
-80 RLDEAKEYAAELDDL
+80 KLDATKKYAADLLDL
-95 SGDVNEE
+95 SGDVNDE
-102 IKTMASDTAGLDALK
+102 IRTMASDTAGLDAMK

-147 VATLTMIENGFNTAI
+147 VATLTMVENGFNTAI
-162 GISNALQSKS
+162 GIANALQKQS
-172 AMMKGIKILQ
+172 ALMKGIGILQ
-182 SKAAALAT
+182 SKAAALAK
-190 RKETTA
+190 RKETTT

-201 ATETAKTVATAAATT
+201 ATETAKAAATAAATA
-216 ATIAETG
+216 ATVTETG

-247 VTTLIAL
+247 VTTLLAL
-254 ATAVGGY
+254 AAAVGGY
-261 ILATRKST
+261 IFATRKST

-276 QQAEALKKE
+276 QQAEALKKQ

-335 NLGISINNINTAQKA
+335 NLGISINNINTAQRA

-392 QTKYKPVDDD
+392 YKQVDDKKQI
-402 ETEAYAVSPDVK
+402 VK
-414 NMPDEWKKAGLKA
+414 PTDDPKNIPDEWKKAGLEA
-427 GKDFSFEFNK
+427 GKDFFYEWG
-437 YKGPWAGTVQN
+437 KGQSGSGW
-448 IDGFFKLEKSG
+448 FKTTKSG
-459 IDKLNK
+459 IDKINN
-465 YRNNEALKQ
+465 YRIREAQKLK
-474 RKQRQ
+474 KQKE
-479 QDLAEREKQVKEEY
+479 QDILEREKQIKEEY
-493 EKYVKESQEA
+493 STYVKESQEA
-503 SKRIASFGDKSTSG
+503 SKRIASFGDISTS
-517 GSESTKVTKEQITYL
+517 GSESTKATKEQITYL
-532 DKLENAAAEAKKELE
+532 DKLEKAAADARKELE
-547 DLGPNASDEQKA
+547 DLGPNATDEQKT
-559 AALDKLEAATKAVK
+559 AALDKLEAAIKAVK

-588 DEWEKELKDQLAAA
+588 DEWEKELKDQLAEA
-602 EKQYKLGVMLDDKKM
+602 EKKYKLGVMLDDKKM
-617 QDEALEKGRIIQ
+617 QEEAREEGRIIQ
-629 DQLDKLSFNIKV
+629 DQLDKLSFNVKV

-648 EVENITNELNKP
+648 EVENIMAELNKP

-667 FLPDNYKDQANDMLD
+667 FLPDKYKDQANDMLD

-707 EKAKQALQDTQQE
+707 EKAKKALKDTQQE
-720 YDNLTAACDRFN
+720 YDNLTAACENFN
-732 TVSSKIGDRVEGFN
+732 QVSSKIGDRVEGFN
-746 KFKDGV
+746 KFKDTV

-769 QRLDDAFNEDASGW
+769 QRLDDAFNGNASGW
-783 EKFMAV
+783 EKFIAV

-802 VMTVVSAIQDIMN
+802 VMTVVNAIQDIMN

-835 ATAQAAEAGTTT
+835 ATAQAAETGTTT

-882 PFAGPGIATGYVTA
+882 PFAGPGIAAGYVTA
-896 MNSLLASLMAFANGG
+896 MESLLASLMAFANGG

-944 AIDQNKLGGGG
+944 AIDQNKLGGAG

>member
-1 MPRYSVD
+1 MPKYSVD

-16 KEGIDQAKQ
+16 TEGIDQAKQ
-25 ANNQFDSSV
+25 ANNQFDSSL
-34 KDTSK
+34 KETSK
-39 SMISVQRELIRT
+39 SSVSVQRELSKT
-51 KRHVKDLEF
+51 KRAVKDLEF
-60 QYRRMSEAARQSTEG
+60 QWRQMSEAERNSSSGNA
-75 LNLKA
+75 LKEK
-80 RLDEAKEYAAELDDL
+80 LDATKKYAADLLDL
-95 SGDVNEE
+95 SGDVNDE

-147 VATLTMIENGFNTAI
+147 VATLTTIENGFNTAI
-162 GISNALQSKS
+162 GIANALQKQS
-172 AMMKGIKILQ
+172 ALMKGIAIIQ
-182 SKAAALAT
+182 SKAAALAK
-190 RKETTA
+190 RKETVT

-201 ATETAKTVATAAATT
+201 ATETAKAAATAAATA
-216 ATIAETG
+216 ATVTETG

-261 ILATRKST
+261 IFATRKST

-276 QQAEALKKE
+276 QQAEALKQK

-300 AKTATKFL
+300 AKTAVKFL

-362 LDQAIAAKMADQAA
+362 LDQAIATKMADQAA

-392 QTKYKPVDDD
+392 YKPVGDK
-402 ETEAYAVSPDVK
+402 TSKYATSPDIK
-414 NMPDEWKKAGLKA
+414 NMPDEWKKAGLEA
-427 GKDFSFEFNK
+427 SKDFFYEWG
-437 YKGPWAGTVQN
+437 KGQSSSGW
-448 IDGFFKLEKSG
+448 FKLTKSG
-459 IDKLNK
+459 IDKINN
-465 YRNNEALKQ
+465 YRIREAQKLK
-474 RKQRQ
+474 KQRQ
-479 QDLAEREKQVKEEY
+479 KDLAEREKQVKEEY
-493 EKYVKESQEA
+493 ATYVKASQDA
-503 SKRIASFGDKSTSG
+503 ANRIASFGDKSTSG
-517 GSESTKVTKEQITYL
+517 SETTKAAKEQITYL
-532 DKLENAAAEAKKELE
+532 EKLENAAAEAKKELE
-547 DLGPNASDEQKA
+547 DLGPNASDEQKT

-588 DEWEKELKDQLAAA
+588 DQWEKELKDQLAEA
-602 EKQYKLGVMLDDKKM
+602 EKQYKLGVMLNDKKM
-617 QDEALEKGRIIQ
+617 QEEALEAGRIIQ
-629 DQLDKLSFNIKV
+629 DKLDKLSFNVKV

-648 EVENITNELNKP
+648 EVENITAELNKP

-667 FLPDNYKDQANDMLD
+667 FLPDKYKDQADDMLD

-746 KFKDGV
+746 KFKDTV

-789 WNTLMSVMNAVVA
+789 WDTLMSVFNAVIG

-896 MNSLLASLMAFANGG
+896 MQSLLTSLMAFANGG

-944 AIDQNKLGGGG
+944 AIDQNKLGGAG

>member
-25 ANNQFDSSV
+25 ANNQFDSSL
-34 KDTSK
+34 KETSK
-39 SMISVQRELIRT
+39 SAVSVQRELSKT
-51 KRHVKDLEF
+51 KRAVKDLEF
-60 QYRRMSEAARQSTEG
+60 QWRQMSEAERNSATG
-75 LNLKA
+75 NDLKA
-80 RLDEAKEYAAELDDL
+80 KLDATKKYAADLLDL
-95 SGDVNEE
+95 SGDVNDE
-102 IKTMASDTAGLDALK
+102 IRTMASDTAGLDAMK

-147 VATLTMIENGFNTAI
+147 VATLTMVENGFNTAI
-162 GISNALQSKS
+162 GIANALQKQS
-172 AMMKGIKILQ
+172 ALMKGIAILQ
-182 SKAAALAT
+182 SKAAALAK
-190 RKETTA
+190 RKETVT

-201 ATETAKTVATAAATT
+201 ATETAKAAATAAATT
-216 ATIAETG
+216 ATVAETG

-247 VTTLIAL
+247 VTTLLAL
-254 ATAVGGY
+254 AAAVGGY
-261 ILATRKST
+261 IFATRKST

-276 QQAEALKKE
+276 QQAEALKKQ

-319 AAEKNEW
+319 VAEKNEW

-335 NLGISINNINTAQKA
+335 NLGISINNINTAQRA

-392 QTKYKPVDDD
+392 YKQVDDKKQI
-402 ETEAYAVSPDVK
+402 VK
-414 NMPDEWKKAGLKA
+414 PTDDPKNIPDEWKKAGLEA
-427 GKDFSFEFNK
+427 GKDFFYEWG
-437 YKGPWAGTVQN
+437 KGQSGAGW
-448 IDGFFKLEKSG
+448 FKTTKSG
-459 IDKLNK
+459 IDKINN
-465 YRNNEALKQ
+465 YRIREAQKLK
-474 RKQRQ
+474 KQRQ
-479 QDLAEREKQVKEEY
+479 QDLLEREKQIKEEY
-493 EKYVKESQEA
+493 SKYVKESQEA
-503 SKRIASFGDKSTSG
+503 SKRIASFGDISTS
-517 GSESTKVTKEQITYL
+517 GSESTKATKEQITYL
-532 DKLENAAAEAKKELE
+532 DKLEKAAADARKELE
-547 DLGPNASDEQKA
+547 DLGPNATDDQKA
-559 AALDKLEAATKAVK
+559 AALDKLAAATKAVK

-588 DEWEKELKDQLAAA
+588 DQWEKELKDKLAEA

-617 QDEALEKGRIIQ
+617 QEEALEAGRVVQ
-629 DQLDKLSFNIKV
+629 DQLDKLSFNVKV

-648 EVENITNELNKP
+648 EVENIMAELNKP
-660 KKKYDFN
+660 KKNYDFN
-667 FLPDNYKDQANDMLD
+667 FLPDKYKDQANDMLD
-682 RLNDLTDARQR
+682 RLNALTDARQR

-746 KFKDGV
+746 KFKDTV

-769 QRLDDAFNEDASGW
+769 QRLDDAFNGNASGW

-835 ATAQAAEAGTTT
+835 ATAQAAETGTTT

-872 AQIFAAHASI
+872 AQIFAAHANI

-896 MNSLLASLMAFANGG
+896 MESLLASLMAFANGG

-944 AIDQNKLGGGG
+944 AIDQNKLGGAG